1 MLAPEG
7 EQEGAEPFSEG
18 EGHGSGEDPGK
29 AAAKNPPA
37 YGERDVVKADDGT
50 GEISSGQ
57 QATTAVTTGIS

>member
-1 MLAPEG
+1 MLAPQG
-7 EQEGAEPFSEG
+7 EQEGAEPIIRG
-18 EGHGSGEDPGK
+18 EGQGSGEDPGE

-57 QATTAVTTGIS
+57 QATTAETTGIS

>member
-7 EQEGAEPFSEG
+7 EQEGAEPIIRG
-18 EGHGSGEDPGK
+18 EGQGSGEEPGE
-29 AAAKNPPA
+29 AAAQNPPA

-57 QATTAVTTGIS
+57 QATTAVTTGTN

>member
-7 EQEGAEPFSEG
+7 EQDGAEPFSEG
-18 EGHGSGEDPGK
+18 EGQGSGEDPGE
-29 AAAKNPPA
+29 AAVKSPPA

-50 GEISSGQ
+50 GEISFDQ